1 MLASQWLLVHK
12 LIHFGPLSMWQRL
25 WLAPKVKSQ
34 KSAGVSCLFS
44 TDTEKKKKKKSTA
57 NDTLKKAMMKST
69 EMKMEATTVQ
79 KRFPDIFG
87 QQ

>member
-1 MLASQWLLVHK
+1 MSFQY
-12 LIHFGPLSMWQRL
+12 GY
-25 WLAPKVKSQ
+25 
-34 KSAGVSCLFS
+34 
-44 TDTEKKKKKKSTA
+44 EKKKKKKSTA
-57 NDTLKKAMMKST
+57 NDTLKKAMMKSR